1 MNTQKVA
8 ITIPTD
14 VLAKVDAI
22 SKQLGFSR
30 SKYISILL
38 DEKLSEV
45 IENQLKESY
54 DRVFA
59 DDAVKQEQ
67 VEPTGWSAESW
78 SGHPINSRRQNLKA
92 QYQEGS
98 NANPKGIHILGGFF
112 LLPEPRGEWTA
123 ARPCYPKW
131 RIEQQQA

>member
-67 VEPTGWSAESW
+67 VEPTGWSAES
-78 SGHPINSRRQNLKA
+78 
-92 QYQEGS
+92 
-98 NANPKGIHILGGFF
+98 
-112 LLPEPRGEWTA
+112 
-123 ARPCYPKW
+123 
-131 RIEQQQA
+131 